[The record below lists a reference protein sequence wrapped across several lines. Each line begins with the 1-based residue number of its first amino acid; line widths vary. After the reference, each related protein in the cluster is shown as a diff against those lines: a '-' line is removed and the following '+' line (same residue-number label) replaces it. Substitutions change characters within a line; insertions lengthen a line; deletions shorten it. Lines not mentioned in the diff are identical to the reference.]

1 MLLHV
6 AWSDWKDE
14 DVESLMI
21 QLEAKNQLVQLGK
34 RDEEINVEVVND
46 IDF

>member
-1 MLLHV
+1 
-6 AWSDWKDE
+6 
-14 DVESLMI
+14 MI